1 VVKHNKIFLKNVLI
15 VTFLLVLAFLFRT
28 IGREISSSFGAT
40 VLIILRSLIHVSTI
54 IFWTL
59 SLYKRV
65 VNKQVRRILIGVGVL
80 MTVWILAKTIKYEFF
95 PNNTTTLARY
105 LWYGYYVPMVMI
117 PFLGIIVTQFIDKPD
132 SYRLPKWTYLFYIP
146 AILLIGG
153 VLTND
158 LHNFAFSFPK
168 GIEYYDN
175 NYSYG
180 FLYWCAMAW
189 YIVLGLTF
197 VILLIKKNRL
207 PSSKKMQFLPLF
219 IMLGAIVF
227 WLLYTF
233 KVINVDLTVIDCLLI
248 GSLLESALQ
257 TGLIQTNTNYR
268 ELFEKTTVPVI
279 IVDGHYQAR
288 YTSGGA
294 YQTDQSDRIVAKKRS
309 FPIRG

>member
-1 VVKHNKIFLKNVLI
+1 MVKHNKIFLKNVLI

-28 IGREISSSFGAT
+28 IGREMSSSFGAT
-40 VLIILRSLIHVSTI
+40 ALIILRSLIHVSTI

-95 PNNTTTLARY
+95 PNNTTTFARY

-117 PFLGIIVTQFIDKPD
+117 PFLGIIVTRFIDKPD

-146 AILLIGG
+146 TILLIGG

-180 FLYWCAMAW
+180 FLYWCAMA
-189 YIVLGLTF
+189 
-197 VILLIKKNRL
+197 
-207 PSSKKMQFLPLF
+207 
-219 IMLGAIVF
+219 
-227 WLLYTF
+227 
-233 KVINVDLTVIDCLLI
+233 
-248 GSLLESALQ
+248 
-257 TGLIQTNTNYR
+257 
-268 ELFEKTTVPVI
+268 
-279 IVDGHYQAR
+279 
-288 YTSGGA
+288 
-294 YQTDQSDRIVAKKRS
+294 
-309 FPIRG
+309 